1 MRNRYVSALVTGAS
15 SGIGRIRALDDAIE
29 INFVGAAAT
38 LTAALP
44 AMVSRGRGHLVAVS
58 SLASYGPLPASAA
71 YRAPKAGLD
80 MLMECLRIDLT
91 GTGVRVTN
99 VRAGFVRTRM
109 VATTTHPMP
118 GLMEPDEAAERIL
131 EGLERAP
138 AEIVFPRWLAALA
151 TLSQAEQRLYDA
163 SGVAGT
169 LRVSIPPHFDPMWS
183 VFAEFARRYPEVR
196 LDVFVTDRRVDL
208 VADGIDVAL
217 RVGEGGHGSHVGR
230 TLTRYRHRVVAAPS
244 LVEGVELQRPTD
256 LRNLTCACWRTGGA
270 PSWTLGGARLKLD
283 PVLVTNDYEHLL
295 QMALSGQ
302 AITEV
307 PPFMASAPLQD
318 GQLIEVLPDH
328 PMPLQTIRALVVETR
343 ALSPLIR
350 QFLDFAAN
358 AVPDALG
365 GLADD

>member
-1 MRNRYVSALVTGAS
+1 MDLNAL
-15 SGIGRIRALDDAIE
+15 E
-29 INFVGAAAT
+29 FFVAAAEAGS
-38 LTAALP
+38 LSEAARRHG
-44 AMVSRGRGHLVAVS
+44 V
-58 SLASYGPLPASAA
+58 PLPTLS
-71 YRAPKAGLD
+71 RRVRKLED
-80 MLMECLRIDLT
+80 DL
-91 GTGVRVTN
+91 GVRLLERGPQGLALTP
-99 VRAGFVRTRM
+99 AGTQLL
-109 VATTTHPMP
+109 A
-118 GLMEPDEAAERIL
+118 EAA
-131 EGLERAP
+131 P
-138 AEIVFPRWLAALA
+138 ALA

-169 LRVSIPPHFDPMWS
+169 LRVSVPPHFDPMWS
-183 VFAEFARRYPEVR
+183 VFAEFGRRYPEVR

-217 RVGEGGHGSHVGR
+217 RIGEGGHGSYVGR

-256 LRNLTCACWRTGGA
+256 LRNLTCACWRTGGP
-270 PSWTLGGARLKLD
+270 PSWTLGGARLRLD

-307 PPFMASAPLQD
+307 PPFMASAPLRD

-328 PMPLQTIRALVVETR
+328 PMPLQTIRAVVVDTR

-358 AVPDALG
+358 AVPHALG
-365 GLADD
+365 GLAED